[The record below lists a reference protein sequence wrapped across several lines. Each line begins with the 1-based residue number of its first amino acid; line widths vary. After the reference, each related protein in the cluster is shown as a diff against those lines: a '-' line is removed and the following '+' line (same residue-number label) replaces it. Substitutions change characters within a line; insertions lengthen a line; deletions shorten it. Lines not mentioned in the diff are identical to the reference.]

1 MQVQP
6 QLILLQ
12 KTLLNVEGLG
22 RDLYPQ
28 LDIWKTASPILRE
41 WMRERVGVRQV
52 LRSLR
57 TQMPELLEAAR
68 ALPSLLKAAVHRS
81 QGGVFHMQ
89 VESPAVEE
97 IKTELRQAG
106 RKRDAVAVGAA
117 ILLGGLVWLAVN
129 GGDAW
134 PGWVLTALGTAWL
147 VLASRRR

>member
-1 MQVQP
+1 
-6 QLILLQ
+6 LILLQ

-52 LRSLR
+52 LRNFR

-68 ALPSLLKAAVHRS
+68 ALPSLLKAAVQRS

-97 IKTELRQAG
+97 IRTELRKAG
-106 RKRDAVAVGAA
+106 RRRDAVTVGAA
-117 ILLGGLVWLAVN
+117 ILLGGLVWLGVN
-129 GGDAW
+129 GAGYW
-134 PGWVLTALGTAWL
+134 PGWTLVALGTVWL
-147 VLASRRR
+147 LIASRRR